1 MRWVAVLA
9 VASAVALCGCHVLSA
24 DDQGEL
30 WAVLVAGSATW
41 MNYRHQVGLR
51 SVFNRVVDENTSI
64 LPSSEVD
71 LFVLC
76 I

>member
-9 VASAVALCGCHVLSA
+9 VASAVALCGSHVLNA
-24 DDQGEL
+24 DGQGEL

-51 SVFNRVVDENTSI
+51 SV
-64 LPSSEVD
+64 LVD
-71 LFVLC
+71 LQIRIYLSFHLAK
-76 I
+76 